1 MHRHAPCAVLEQ
13 HQISQYGVKSEAAHI
28 QLSSTHAATVLA
40 VVPGDQSAEM
50 CSSASAALIM
60 HSGTPLPG
68 RVDAPTKYRP
78 RTAPSLMDG
87 RNTASWFRPC
97 DRPKAAPCST
107 PYRCRHCVH
116 DGGARLTGAYKAD
129 GTKTASGIMHHAL
142 TEDGGEQHPPA
153 ARHLRL
159 CLTPQEVK

>member
-1 MHRHAPCAVLEQ
+1 MQFIVIDFRLRGIQPEVDNKCANN
-13 HQISQYGVKSEAAHI
+13 GVRSEAAHI
-28 QLSSTHAATVLA
+28 QLSSSHAATVLA

-97 DRPKAAPCST
+97 DSPNAAPCST
-107 PYRCRHCVH
+107 PYRCRHC
-116 DGGARLTGAYKAD
+116 
-129 GTKTASGIMHHAL
+129 MHHSTRDWQLL
-142 TEDGGEQHPPA
+142 TKA
-153 ARHLRL
+153 
-159 CLTPQEVK
+159 